1 LTDQAALAAEPITT
15 AGLTPAAAADPRKD
29 AIRLIRTALRK
40 ADATDAE
47 YEEALEALVELSKD

>member
-1 LTDQAALAAEPITT
+1 MAEPITT
-15 AGLTPAAAADPRKD
+15 AGLDAKPAADPRKD
-29 AIRLIRTALRK
+29 AIRLIRTALRR